1 MARKDGNNINLKRMK
16 ITFAK
21 RDKMFYVLFLFKQ
34 KFVSPSVL
42 LISAFAVKFLQKKL
56 NVYRFPYLEP
66 WP

>member
-1 MARKDGNNINLKRMK
+1 MARKNGNNINLKRMK

-34 KFVSPSVL
+34 NLVSPSVL

-56 NVYRFPYLEP
+56 NAYRFPYLEP
-66 WP
+66 